1 VIKVRVGQDDG
12 VNLAWRD
19 RKFRPVAK
27 TKLFQALKEAAV
39 YEHALPAVLEQV
51 FGPGDGAGGTEKRQV
66 SHSCDDDI
74 RLAGSGPSA
83 GATLS
88 VMGNRMKHAA
98 IWLGVIAV
106 TTTLAAQSKGL
117 LTVDSIYHPE
127 RRVAFSGLPESDLS
141 WLDAATYIVS
151 RQSGSGYEW
160 LKVDA
165 ISGRTSPL
173 FDADRMETA
182 LASLPGVTRAEAG
195 LVARSDDLNF
205 NPSRTGALVTIGDDL
220 YFYDASAVKASR
232 LTTTPGVEEEAV
244 FSPNGQFVAFVRA
257 NNLYAVDLATQ
268 KERALTTDGG
278 REILNG
284 KLDWLY
290 QEEIYGRDHFQA
302 YWWSPDS
309 ARIAFLQLDER
320 PVPEY
325 TVVDHIPY
333 RPALEVT
340 DYPKAG
346 DPNPTV
352 KVGVANVSSGSLT
365 WVDLTAYSDFLV
377 VDVDWTPDGKQVVHQ
392 VQDREQTWL
401 DLNLA
406 DPDSGRV
413 RKLLRET
420 TKAWVNNNGDPIWLT
435 DGSFLW
441 FSERSGFKHL
451 YRMGPDGAV
460 MNPVTTGRWDVRT
473 LYGVNQSGGVLYF
486 AASEHSPIGT
496 DIYRIRLDGT
506 GLTRLSHTDGTHRAV
521 FNPDFTL
528 FADVWSNVTTPSQVR
543 MHRNDGSE
551 VRAIDLNPVP
561 ALRDYRLSVPEFVQV
576 KTRDGF
582 VMEGMMIKPVDF
594 NPARRYPVYQFTYA
608 GPGASQV
615 KNQWGG
621 REYMFH
627 QMLAQHGVIVWVLD
641 NRSASGK
648 GVESQWPVY
657 GRLGELEL
665 QDLEDGVAWLKK
677 QPFVDSTRM
686 VLSGWSYGGFMAA
699 YALTHST
706 SWTAGIVG
714 APVTDWRDYDS
725 VYTERLMKL
734 PKNNPDGYRRTAP
747 RFAADKLQGRMLLLH
762 GTMDDNVHMQ
772 NSVQFAYELQKAGK
786 PFEMMVYPK
795 SRHGVGDGR
804 LNSHLRQLMFDF
816 TMRVVGPEVPPAASR
831 GATR

>member
-1 VIKVRVGQDDG
+1 
-12 VNLAWRD
+12 
-19 RKFRPVAK
+19 
-27 TKLFQALKEAAV
+27 
-39 YEHALPAVLEQV
+39 
-51 FGPGDGAGGTEKRQV
+51 
-66 SHSCDDDI
+66 
-74 RLAGSGPSA
+74 
-83 GATLS
+83 
-88 VMGNRMKHAA
+88 MGNMMKGAA
-98 IWLGVIAV
+98 LCLGILGVTAG
-106 TTTLAAQSKGL
+106 LAAQSAGL
-117 LTVDSIYHPE
+117 LSVDAIYHPE
-127 RRVAFSGLPESDLS
+127 RRVAFSGSPQSEIT
-141 WLDAATYIVS
+141 WLDPATYLVF
-151 RQSGSGYEW
+151 QPSGGGNGW
-160 LKVDA
+160 LRVDA
-165 ISGRTSPL
+165 VSGRTSPL
-173 FDADRMETA
+173 FDTGRMETA
-182 LASLPGVTRAEAG
+182 LASMPGVTRTEAG
-195 LVARSDDLNF
+195 QIARSSELIF
-205 NPSRTGALVTIGDDL
+205 NRARTGALVTIADDL
-220 YFYDASAVKASR
+220 YFYDIPAAKASR
-232 LTTTPGVEEEAV
+232 LTTAPGTEEEAS
-244 FSPNGQFVAFVRA
+244 FSPDGQLVAFVRA
-257 NNLYAVDLATQ
+257 HNLYAVDVATQ
-268 KERALTTDGG
+268 KERALTSDGS

-290 QEEIYGRDHFQA
+290 QEEIYGRDRFRG

-309 ARIAFLQLDER
+309 ARVAFLQLDER

-346 DPNPTV
+346 DPNPVV
-352 KVGVANVSSGSLT
+352 KLGVAKVNGGAPL
-365 WVDLTAYSDFLV
+365 WVDLAAYTSADPLV
-377 VDVDWTPDGKQVVHQ
+377 VNVDWTPDGRHVVNQ
-392 VQDREQTWL
+392 IQDREQTWL

-406 DPDSGRV
+406 EADTGRN
-413 RKLLRET
+413 RTLFRET
-420 TKAWVNNNGDPIWLT
+420 TEAWVNENGNPVWLN

-441 FSERSGFKHL
+441 FSERTGFKHL
-451 YRMGPDGAV
+451 YRIEPDGSV
-460 MNPVTTGRWDVRT
+460 RNQVTGGRWDVRT
-473 LYGVNQSGGVLYF
+473 LYGVDHAGGLVYF
-486 AASEHSPIGT
+486 AASERSPIGT
-496 DIYRIRLDGT
+496 DIYRIKVDGS
-506 GLTRLSHTDGTHRAV
+506 GLTRLSRVDGTHRAI
-521 FNPDFTL
+521 FNPGFTL

-543 MHRNDGSE
+543 LHRSSDGSE
-551 VRAIDLNPVP
+551 VRVIDLNPVP

-677 QPFVDSTRM
+677 QPYVDSTRM
-686 VLSGWSYGGFMAA
+686 VLSGWSYGGFMTA
-699 YALTHST
+699 YAMTHST
-706 SWTAGIVG
+706 SWSAGIVG

-725 VYTERLMKL
+725 IYTERLMKL

-747 RFAADKLQGRMLLLH
+747 RFSADKLQGLLLLLH
-762 GTMDDNVHMQ
+762 GTMDDNVHLQ
-772 NSVQFAYELQKAGK
+772 NSVQFAYELQRAGK

-795 SRHGVGDGR
+795 SRHGIADGR

-816 TMRVVGPEVPPAASR
+816 TMRAVGADVPEAVGR
-831 GATR
+831 GTTR